1 MHEMAHQWFG
11 DLVTMKWWNGLWLNE
26 SFASFMGTWR
36 PPSRPSSNAW
46 QRFYSGAK
54 QAAYVQD
61 QRVTTHAIETP
72 VPSTANA
79 FDNIDAITY
88 SKGAST

>member
-1 MHEMAHQWFG
+1 
-11 DLVTMKWWNGLWLNE
+11 
-26 SFASFMGTWR
+26 
-36 PPSRPSSNAW
+36 
-46 QRFYSGAK
+46 
-54 QAAYVQD
+54 VQD

-88 SKGAST
+88 SKGASTLKQLRHLLGEEVFRQGVHNYLVKYPTRMPSWMTSSAVWARRPNVT